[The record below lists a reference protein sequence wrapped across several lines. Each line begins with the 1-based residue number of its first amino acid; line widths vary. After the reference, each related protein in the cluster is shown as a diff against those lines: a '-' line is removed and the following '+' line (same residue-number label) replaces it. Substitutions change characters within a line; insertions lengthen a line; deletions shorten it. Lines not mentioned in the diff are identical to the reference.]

1 MRAFLLL
8 LLVGVAAGTGL
19 RAQPV
24 AAVDDPTQDWE
35 VGYESGVIWRVTGS
49 ATPLSYTV
57 APQLITV
64 ISPLIGSAKPFLGG
78 DLVLR
83 NRFSLLMEPIISGP
97 EHHFFGVSGSGLAEW
112 WDHDRTY
119 CLFLAAGGGFG
130 WLDSRGYEIP
140 GAQGEHFNFNWLAY
154 PGFRFRLAT
163 KISASGGVYFQHISN
178 HGLNKVNP
186 GLNAVGPMLGVTW
199 NP

>member
-1 MRAFLLL
+1 MRAYWLC
-8 LLVGVAAGTGL
+8 AGL
-19 RAQPV
+19 ALAVCAVCRAQQV
-24 AAVDDPTQDWE
+24 ATVDDPTKDWE
-35 VGYESGVIWRVTGS
+35 VAYESGLIWRFTGS
-49 ATPLSYTV
+49 ATPLTYTV

-64 ISPLIGSAKPFLGG
+64 ISPLIGSARPFLGG
-78 DLVLR
+78 DLVFR
-83 NRFSLLMEPIISGP
+83 NRFSLLVEPIVNGP
-97 EHHFFGVSGSGLAEW
+97 EHHFFGVAGSGLAEW

-119 CLFLAAGGGFG
+119 CLFFAAGGGVG

-154 PGFRFRLAT
+154 PGFRVRLSNT
-163 KISASGGVYFQHISN
+163 LSASAGLYFQHISN

-186 GLNAVGPMLGVTW
+186 GLNAAGPMISLAW